1 VPWLVLFFY
10 LLALAVWMGQVVFF
24 SAVVAPQVFG
34 TLPSAEAGM
43 VVGRI
48 FPVYYVVGYVCGAAL
63 IGCAVALRRWSRPGG
78 QLWLAAAVV
87 AGLALVASLYAG
99 VVVQPRIGELRPA
112 LHQEA
117 TRATVR
123 EEFDALHRRAVQ
135 LNALV
140 LVGTLVLTGLLAAQ
154 LGGGVRVPRRPARR
168 SSDLQW

>member
-1 VPWLVLFFY
+1 MPWLVLFVY
-10 LLALAVWMGQVVFF
+10 LLALAVWTGAVVFF

-34 TLPSAEAGM
+34 ALPSAEAGQ

-48 FPVYYVVGYVCGAAL
+48 FPIYYLLGHVCGAVL

-87 AGLALVASLYAG
+87 AALALIASLWAG
-99 VVVQPRIGELRPA
+99 FAVQPRISELRPA
-112 LHQEA
+112 LRETPVEA
-117 TRATVR
+117 AVR

-135 LNALV
+135 LNGAV
-140 LVGTLVLTGLLAAQ
+140 LAATLVLTGLLAAQ

-168 SSDLQW
+168 TSDLQW